1 MSMSSQG
8 PGWWQAS
15 DGRWYPPEQHPD
27 AVAAA
32 QQPTAAGPP
41 VGPPSGAAPGWTPL
55 DGPTQGP
62 APVPP
67 AQPAPGS
74 PPPFGQ
80 APPPGQPSQLGQPSP
95 FGQPPQPPQF
105 AQPGPYGAAAQSPR
119 RGARPWLIVVAVL
132 VVLGLMAGAGIW
144 AVSSLRSDTP
154 GGGTDIYDL
163 SVGDCLN
170 DPVEAMPDEVV
181 EVDSVESVDCAE
193 PHEAEVY
200 ALVDLPGDATA
211 DFPGDDSVGQQADEI
226 CFGRFEDYVGAPYE
240 ESSLDYS
247 YYLPTAQS
255 WSGGDREV
263 ACLAVDYE
271 GELLTGSVAGS
282 GR

>member
-27 AVAAA
+27 AVAASSP
-32 QQPTAAGPP
+32 QPDAPGPP
-41 VGPPSGAAPGWTPL
+41 VGPPAGTSPGWMPL
-55 DGPTQGP
+55 DGPSQGTAP
-62 APVPP
+62 IPPVP
-67 AQPAPGS
+67 PAPGS
-74 PPPFGQ
+74 PPQF
-80 APPPGQPSQLGQPSP
+80 GQPSP
-95 FGQPPQPPQF
+95 FGHPAQPPQF
-105 AQPGPYGAAAQSPR
+105 PQPGPAAQPPR
-119 RGARPWLIVVAVL
+119 RGARPWLILVAVL

-144 AVSSLRSDTP
+144 AVSALRSGLPAGD
-154 GGGTDIYDL
+154 TDIYDL
-163 SVGDCLN
+163 SIGDCLN

-200 ALVDLPGDATA
+200 ALADLPGDAAA
-211 DFPGDDSVGQQADEI
+211 DFPGDDAVAQQADEI

-263 ACLAVDYE
+263 ACLAVDYD